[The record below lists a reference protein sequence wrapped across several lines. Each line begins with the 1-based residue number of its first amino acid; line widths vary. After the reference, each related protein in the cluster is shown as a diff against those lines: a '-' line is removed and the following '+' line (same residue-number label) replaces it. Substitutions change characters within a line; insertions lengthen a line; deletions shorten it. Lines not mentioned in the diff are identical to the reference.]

1 MLAYYHMQIC
11 IALRQLGRTIFNGII
26 ALFDLELIHHQKVY
40 MQKPSFILMEITR
53 YISQR

>member
-11 IALRQLGRTIFNGII
+11 ISLRQLGQTIFNGII